1 MSVFSGFNQSTDISM
16 SAAYEAICGITQEE
30 LEQYLPDR

>member
-30 LEQYLPDR
+30 LGQYLPDR